1 MKQLTN
7 IVMIGDKQ
15 DLTDVFRKDD
25 RSKLASLET
34 RGVALI
40 VSLIFVF
47 LDINYGRGMGSL
59 VLLL

>member
-1 MKQLTN
+1 
-7 IVMIGDKQ
+7 MIGDKQ
-15 DLTDVFRKDD
+15 NLPDVFRKDD
-25 RSKLASLET
+25 RSTLASLET

-59 VLLL
+59 VLEL

>member
-1 MKQLTN
+1 
-7 IVMIGDKQ
+7 MIGDKQ
-15 DLTDVFRKDD
+15 GLTDVFRKDD
-25 RSKLASLET
+25 RSTLASLET

-59 VLLL
+59 VLGL

>member
-25 RSKLASLET
+25 RSTLASLET